1 MGMEGV
7 LVYAALL
14 SVEKKTTILGDGM
27 EEHCISS
34 MPATETESVCRVR
47 KSRYAARAQ
56 VYRLGRSTYTGRRA
70 STRARPEKGPA
81 RINWGSE
88 SDG

>member
-1 MGMEGV
+1 MGREGV

-14 SVEKKTTILGDGM
+14 SHSVPASGRKKKTTILGDGM

-56 VYRLGRSTYTGRRA
+56 VYRLGRSAVRT
-70 STRARPEKGPA
+70 PA
-81 RINWGSE
+81 VE
-88 SDG
+88 H